1 LDVSAPFFTPFNKED
16 DMQQKLIR
24 KAGLLGIILTAVGVY
39 LAGCV
44 DEPNPPSP
52 PRMECSVRFVAA
64 FQDAPAVDIWLD
76 GEKIVSNATY
86 KSVSAY
92 DAKIK
97 AGNRFVRLVPAGS
110 ADTSQ
115 AIFRRLVSF
124 RSFMKMT
131 AIFFDNNA
139 EWEFLLTQ
147 ERFTYADEW
156 SKLADTSSVKLIN
169 VNSGLTPIKMVK
181 ESASGATVVGPVG
194 VFTLSPYTNIINGT
208 YKFFIVTATGDEM
221 KSLDFTLEPKKRY
234 SFIVVG
240 SLASP
245 EVLTLVDDPV

>member
-1 LDVSAPFFTPFNKED
+1 
-16 DMQQKLIR
+16 MQQKLIR

-44 DEPNPPSP
+44 DEPNPPAP
-52 PRMECSVRFVAA
+52 PRMECSVRFVHA
-64 FQDAPAVDIWLD
+64 FEGGQAVDIWLD
-76 GEKIVSNATY
+76 GDKIVSNATY

-110 ADTSQ
+110 SDTSQ
-115 AIFRRLVSF
+115 AVYRRLVSF

-131 AIFFDNNA
+131 AVFFDGDGDWA
-139 EWEFLLTQ
+139 LLLTQ

-156 SKLADTSSVKLIN
+156 TALGDSSSVKLIN
-169 VNSGLTPIKMVK
+169 VNSSANPIKLVK
-181 ESASGATVVGPVG
+181 ETASGPTVVGPVG
-194 VFTLSPYTNIINGT
+194 VFTLSPYTPVIQGAYN
-208 YKFFIVTATGDEM
+208 FFIVTSTGDEM

-240 SLASP
+240 TLASP